1 MPAGLF
7 FCLTIGH
14 RQPIKYGGLHC
25 GKVPPRLPADIYS
38 CGLITQGSRM
48 LLNLRARA
56 DPTPSQI
63 QMAPAVIFM
72 PPPVNSI
79 RHHADFLRL
88 NPER

>member
-25 GKVPPRLPADIYS
+25 GKVPLRLPADIYS

-72 PPPVNSI
+72 PPPVNST
-79 RHHADFLRL
+79 RHHTDFLRL